1 MAAIGSAGRPASAIK
16 LYDVVTLALSSLQ
29 YITPSLTG
37 RLQCAVIDPLWA
49 EFDTM
54 LQARLQ
60 TLTLEDLLRKAADS
74 ESGTKAIGS

>member
-60 TLTLEDLLRKAADS
+60 TLTLEDLLRKAA
-74 ESGTKAIGS
+74 ESGPQAIES